1 MPSTPHTGDPRP
13 ALRDTGGWGGI
24 DHRLHPHN
32 TPCSPHP
39 HPRYPHPGTHSAWVK
54 ALSPSGTAVSPF
66 PEQSTRRSPSQLQGA
81 AQRGGAAPLGSAE
94 PRSPRARKQSSP
106 SGPGIAAAASR
117 AGLSRG
123 AARSARL
130 RCPPTPPRPAGGLG
144 RGLSSLGGRA
154 GSAPSTVRGSSAG
167 TRRSGVSPFPLLHG
181 SAEAAPLLRRLRPA
195 SRAVR
200 SCRGR
205 ALPSHRPPCPRP
217 PAAAALQGC
226 GAQPSAMPAPRPSPR
241 PALVQTPRLL
251 LALSPPQ
258 LNLLPSF
265 SLLGLHARVPKPP
278 AAGLCK
284 SLRYMQN

>member
-1 MPSTPHTGDPRP
+1 MD
-13 ALRDTGGWGGI
+13 GWGGT
-24 DHRLHPHN
+24 DHRLRPPSSRLPPSPAPGPRHPD
-32 TPCSPHP
+32 
-39 HPRYPHPGTHSAWVK
+39 PGTHSAWVK

-66 PEQSTRRSPSQLQGA
+66 PEQSTRRSPSQLQGD

-106 SGPGIAAAASR
+106 SGPGIAAAASC

-130 RCPPTPPRPAGGLG
+130 RCPPTPPAAPGRPACGLG
-144 RGLSSLGGRA
+144 RGLSPLGGRA
-154 GSAPSTVRGSSAG
+154 GWAPSTVRGSSAG

-181 SAEAAPLLRRLRPA
+181 SAEAAPLVRRLRPA
-195 SRAVR
+195 GPAVR
-200 SCRGR
+200 SCWGR
-205 ALPSHRPPCPRP
+205 ALPSYPPPRPRP

-251 LALSPPQ
+251 LALSPPR